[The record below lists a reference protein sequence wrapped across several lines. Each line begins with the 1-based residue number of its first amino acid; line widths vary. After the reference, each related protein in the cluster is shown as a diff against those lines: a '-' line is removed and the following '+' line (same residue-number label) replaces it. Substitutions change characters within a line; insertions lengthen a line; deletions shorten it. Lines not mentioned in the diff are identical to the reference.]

1 MSDSLA
7 PPGRLSVAPAARF
20 TGAWLFVLAVFVSAA
35 LVFTVEPMMAKLVLP
50 VLGGSAAVW
59 NTSLAFFQ
67 AALLVGYLYAHALQ
81 RLASLRAQVALH
93 LAVLGSA
100 ALVLPL
106 GVSRVLGDPPPG
118 APALW
123 LVGTLA
129 LSVGAPFA
137 ALSATAPLLQAWH
150 ARAMPRNGLGGDVQG
165 REGEGGP
172 WGLYA
177 ASNLGS
183 LLALIA
189 YPVVIE
195 PTIALRRQALDWS
208 AGYLV
213 FMAVIACLGAALWR
227 RAPAHAR
234 VVEADAARV
243 SWLDRARWVA
253 LAAIPSSLML
263 GVTSYVTTDVGSAP
277 FLWVAPLALYLMTF
291 IIAFQD
297 RPLIDPRAALLVQGA
312 ALLAACALARPMPR
326 AFLLGLAVHFVAF
339 FFTALIC
346 HQALVARRPARGHL
360 TDFYICLSLGGVVG
374 GAFNAFLAPVLFTT
388 VIEYPAALVLSC
400 LARPWNLAGLAK
412 PWRWAFL
419 GVGALSVVAAVL
431 VAHPVG
437 RPMIAWVISLGPAD
451 QALIVGVLILWA
463 GLMMFRLQDCGPVF
477 ALAALI
483 LTLGGG
489 RAGDRVDVVRYWR
502 GFFGVLR
509 ESRLTI
515 PGLGGEVRMLAHGT
529 TLHGA
534 EALAPRFRCQP
545 LLYYAH
551 ETPIG
556 QVFDAKAR
564 AKPGLT
570 VGAVG
575 LGTGSVAAYDRPG
588 DAFTFFEI
596 DPLVVKVSTDPAN
609 FAYVT
614 RCARGVV
621 GYRLGDARLTLS
633 RQPDG
638 RFDVLLIDAFSS
650 DSIPAHLLTVEAM
663 RMYLAKIRPDGVIIL
678 HLSNRNLELD
688 GAAQAV
694 ALAAGGHALLQVHD
708 ANPMAPQMWESS
720 EDAVIVARTPAGL
733 APFAADPRWRPADP
747 RGVRPWTDGYT
758 NLFGALVRRLQGRWQ
773 AGGTL

>member
-1 MSDSLA
+1 MSDTVA
-7 PPGRLSVAPAARF
+7 PPGRPSA
-20 TGAWLFVLAVFVSAA
+20 AWLFVVAVFVSAA

-67 AALLVGYLYAHALQ
+67 AALLAGYLYAHGLQ
-81 RLASLRAQVALH
+81 RVASLRGQIITH
-93 LAVLGSA
+93 LAVLALA

-106 GVSRVLGDPPPG
+106 QVSHVLGDPAPD

-150 ARAMPRNGLGGDVQG
+150 ARAAPDAG
-165 REGEGGP
+165 REGKGGP
-172 WGLYA
+172 WSLYA

-189 YPVVIE
+189 YPVLIE
-195 PTIALRRQALDWS
+195 PTIALRHQTLDWS

-213 FMAVIACLGAALWR
+213 FMALLASLGAALWR
-227 RAPAHAR
+227 GAPAHAP
-234 VVEADAARV
+234 VLEADGAAV

-253 LAAIPSSLML
+253 LAAVPSSLML

-277 FLWVAPLALYLMTF
+277 FLWVAPLALYLLTF
-291 IIAFQD
+291 IIAFQE
-297 RPLIDPRAALLVQGA
+297 RPLIQPRVALLIQA
-312 ALLAACALARPMPR
+312 AAVLAACALARPMPR
-326 AFLLGLAVHFVAF
+326 AFLLGLCVHFLAF
-339 FFTALIC
+339 FFSALIC
-346 HQALVARRPARGHL
+346 HQALVARRPTRGHL

-374 GAFNAFLAPVLFTT
+374 GAFNAFLAPMLFTT
-388 VIEYPAALVLSC
+388 VVEYPAALVLSC
-400 LARPWNLAGLAK
+400 LARPWNLAGLGK

-419 GVGALSVVAAVL
+419 ALGSLSLVAAVL
-431 VAHPVG
+431 IAHPVG
-437 RPMIAWVISLGPAD
+437 RSLVLWVISLGPGL
-451 QALIVGVLILWA
+451 QVEIVTILILWA
-463 GLMMFRLQDCGPVF
+463 AVLMFRSRDCGPLF
-477 ALAALI
+477 AVAALI
-483 LTLGGG
+483 LVVGGG
-489 RAGDRVDVVRYWR
+489 WAADRVNVVRYWR
-502 GFFGVLR
+502 GFYGVLR

-534 EALAPRFRCQP
+534 QALSPRYRCQP
-545 LLYYAH
+545 LVYYAH

-556 QVFDAKAR
+556 QVFDGEAAAKTH
-564 AKPGLT
+564 LT

-596 DPLVVKVSTDPAN
+596 DPLVLKVSTDPAN
-609 FAYVT
+609 FTYVT
-614 RCARGVV
+614 RCARSPV
-621 GYRLGDARLTLS
+621 GYRLGDARLTLT
-633 RQPDG
+633 RQPDA

-650 DSIPAHLLTVEAM
+650 DSVPAHLLTVEAM
-663 RMYLAKIRPDGVIIL
+663 RMYLAKIKPDGVVIL

-688 GAAQAV
+688 GPAQAI
-694 ALAAGGHALLQVHD
+694 ALAAGGRALLQVHNAD
-708 ANPMAPQMWESS
+708 PSLPQMWESS

-733 APFAADPRWRPADP
+733 APFVTDRRWRPADP
-747 RGVRPWTDGYT
+747 RGVRPWTDDYT
-758 NLFGALVRRLQGRWQ
+758 NLFGALVRRLQGRWEE
-773 AGGTL
+773 GG

>member
-1 MSDSLA
+1 MSDTVA
-7 PPGRLSVAPAARF
+7 PPGRSSA
-20 TGAWLFVLAVFVSAA
+20 AWLFVLAVFVSAA
-35 LVFTVEPMMAKLVLP
+35 LVFIVEPMMAKLVLP
-50 VLGGSAAVW
+50 ILGGSAAVW
-59 NTSLAFFQ
+59 NTSVAFFQ
-67 AALLVGYLYAHALQ
+67 AALLVGYLYAHVLQ
-81 RLASLRAQVALH
+81 RLASLRVQIVTH
-93 LAVLGSA
+93 LAVLGLA

-106 GVSRVLGDPPPG
+106 GVSHALGDPRPD

-150 ARAMPRNGLGGDVQG
+150 ARAAPQEARGQRRG
-165 REGEGGP
+165 GEGGP

-189 YPVVIE
+189 YPVVVE
-195 PTIALRRQALDWS
+195 PTIALRHQTLDWS
-208 AGYLV
+208 LGYLV
-213 FMAVIACLGAALWR
+213 FMALVASLGAALWR
-227 RAPAHAR
+227 WAPARAPVAQA
-234 VVEADAARV
+234 EDDRV
-243 SWLDRARWVA
+243 SWPDRARWVA

-277 FLWVAPLALYLMTF
+277 FLWVAPLALYLLTF

-297 RPLIDPRAALLVQGA
+297 RPLIHPSAALLAQGA
-312 ALLAACALARPMPR
+312 VVLAACALARPMPR
-326 AFLLGLAVHFVAF
+326 AFLLGLCVHFTAF
-339 FFTALIC
+339 FLTALVC
-346 HQALVARRPARGHL
+346 HQALVARRPGRGRL
-360 TDFYICLSLGGVVG
+360 TDFYICLSLGGVLG

-388 VIEYPAALVLSC
+388 IVEYPAALVVSC
-400 LARPWNLAGLAK
+400 LARPWNLAALGK

-419 GVGALSVVAAVL
+419 VLGALLLIGAVL

-437 RPMIAWVISLGPAD
+437 RPLILWVISLGPAT
-451 QALIVGVLILWA
+451 QVQIVSLLVVLAGAL
-463 GLMMFRLQDCGPVF
+463 MFFLSDCAPLF
-477 ALAALI
+477 TLAALI
-483 LTLGGG
+483 LTVAGG
-489 RAGDRVDVVRYWR
+489 RAADRVNVVHYWR

-534 EALAPRFRCQP
+534 QALSPRFRCQP
-545 LLYYAH
+545 LVYYAH

-556 QVFDAKAR
+556 QVFDAEAA
-564 AKPGLT
+564 AKSNLT

-596 DPLVVKVSTDPAN
+596 DPLVVKVSTDPRN
-609 FAYVT
+609 FTYVT
-614 RCARGVV
+614 RCAKGVV

-633 RQPDG
+633 RQPDD

-650 DSIPAHLLTVEAM
+650 DSVPAHLLTVEAM
-663 RMYLAKIRPDGVIIL
+663 RMYLAKIKPDGVIIL

-688 GAAQAV
+688 GPAQAV

-708 ANPMAPQMWESS
+708 ANPLLPQMWESS
-720 EDAVIVARTPAGL
+720 EDAVIVARSPAGL
-733 APFAADPRWRPADP
+733 APFAADRRWRPADP
-747 RGVRPWTDGYT
+747 RGVRPWTDDYT
-758 NLFGALVRRLQGRWQ
+758 NLFGALVRRLQGRW
-773 AGGTL
+773 ASGG